1 MPKSSMAPKPGMVE
15 VDAIAASS
23 KPREQNIAHF
33 IDDLAIELVF
43 IPWLSY
49 IYIYSIIVKLVFI
62 PCLFHITGGCVYVYI
77 YTDEVRSLYKYPSHP
92 IYKCLVISHYN

>member
-33 IDDLAIELVF
+33 VDDLAN
-43 IPWLSY
+43 Y
-49 IYIYSIIVKLVFI
+49 
-62 PCLFHITGGCVYVYI
+62 
-77 YTDEVRSLYKYPSHP
+77 
-92 IYKCLVISHYN
+92 

>member
-23 KPREQNIAHF
+23 KPREQNIAHC

-49 IYIYSIIVKLVFI
+49 IYIIYTHIYIYSMVVKLVFI
-62 PCLFHITGGCVYVYI
+62 PCLFHITGGYI
-77 YTDEVRSLYKYPSHP
+77 YR
-92 IYKCLVISHYN
+92 